1 MGQNFNFERIWNI
14 LHKKFAHVIKRPWIE
29 KQETATSLQEFTA
42 CRLIPLDEKSG
53 LRPIGVGEV
62 LRRIAGKVIIINFKR
77 DIADAAGSL
86 QLSAGQEVGA
96 RTPIYTMW
104 DMFANEDTEAALLI
118 DAKNAFNSISL
129 KVMLHNLNFLCPI
142 IKTYITNYYIK
153 EAKLFITGVVQK
165 KENSEWSKS
174 YGGVRIRS
182 FTINSLSS

>member
-1 MGQNFNFERIWNI
+1 MGQNFNFEKIWNI

-77 DIADAAGSL
+77 DITDAAGSL

-153 EAKLFITGVVQK
+153 EAKLFIIGVVQK
-165 KENSEWSKS
+165 KENSGWSKS